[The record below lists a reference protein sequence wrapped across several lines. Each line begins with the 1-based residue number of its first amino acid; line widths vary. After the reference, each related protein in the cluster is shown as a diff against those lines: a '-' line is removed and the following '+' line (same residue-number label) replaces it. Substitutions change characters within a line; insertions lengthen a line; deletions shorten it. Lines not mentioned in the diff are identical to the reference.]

1 MRDLRT
7 RGMVSEISRKDST
20 CTRDACSLLQYSSL
34 TNVPEKGLMMGAA
47 DDADDMDDNLI
58 VGSD

>member
-1 MRDLRT
+1 
-7 RGMVSEISRKDST
+7 MVSEISRKDST